1 MIPKRHDVIFAF
13 AGMTSC
19 SCRPIYSTEHSP
31 ASAGMTPAPV
41 PWHLDPFHEFPF
53 TQIWLFYRPSH
64 AHTAPLLPS
73 QSG

>member
-1 MIPKRHDVIFAF
+1 MIPK
-13 AGMTSC
+13 GTTSF
-19 SCRPIYSTEHSP
+19 SP
-31 ASAGMTPAPV
+31 SRDSAGMTPAPV